1 MLLVL
6 YVDTVLNHIITKNI
20 TNVRYVV
27 CAAAAVFGERLNLK
41 RKDIRGKHQDS
52 WRKRRIGKGKGKL
65 QKEKDKSG
73 REQKYYIQTF

>member
-41 RKDIRGKHQDS
+41 RKDIRGKQDS
-52 WRKRRIGKGKGKL
+52 WRKRRIVKGKGKL

-73 REQKYYIQTF
+73 REQKYYIQKF